1 MPHPIPSFIAILA
14 VSPYTSVYGQYQAS
28 TRYKVRCKVN
38 TLWVL
43 TLASTLAMP
52 VLAQDNGESE
62 SKVIAMEKAWN
73 QAYKDRDGK
82 ALGTMLDDSIVVIND
97 DGSLLSKSGFL
108 TGIDTAKPSSNQQG
122 DPESIKVRIFGSVAI
137 ATGVFRQSGFE
148 NGKMFVRRNRF
159 VDTWIHNGNLWEC
172 IAASATPI
180 LH

>member
-1 MPHPIPSFIAILA
+1 M
-14 VSPYTSVYGQYQAS
+14 
-28 TRYKVRCKVN
+28 RCKVK

-97 DGSLLSKSGFL
+97 DGS
-108 TGIDTAKPSSNQQG
+108 QCQ
-122 DPESIKVRIFGSVAI
+122 KVDF
-137 ATGVFRQSGFE
+137 
-148 NGKMFVRRNRF
+148 
-159 VDTWIHNGNLWEC
+159 
-172 IAASATPI
+172 
-180 LH
+180 